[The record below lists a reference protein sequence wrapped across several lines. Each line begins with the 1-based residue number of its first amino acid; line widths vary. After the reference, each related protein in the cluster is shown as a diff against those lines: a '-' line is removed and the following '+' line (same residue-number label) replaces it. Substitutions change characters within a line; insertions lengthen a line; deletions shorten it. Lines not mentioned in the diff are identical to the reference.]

1 MAHAGVAL
9 QVRLQADVRVTISQ
23 FALGLEDEVLG
34 RAPVGG
40 QKPLYYLLC
49 VDVVADRGPARD
61 RGAQDIDWVLQPR
74 SSQKRF
80 GHDLEALC
88 EQLGRAL
95 RRRIPAGEEYDLG
108 AVVHDWHAGAVA
120 RLRALCAQETRA
132 HPCSAGGPGRFG
144 PP

>member
-9 QVRLQADVRVTISQ
+9 QVRLQADVRITVAQ
-23 FALGLEDEVLG
+23 LALGVEHEVLG
-34 RAPVGG
+34 RAQVGG
-40 QKPLYYLLC
+40 QKPLNHLLA
-49 VDVVADRGPARD
+49 VDVVADRGLARD
-61 RGAQDIDWVLQPR
+61 RGAQDIDGVLQPT

-80 GHDLEALC
+80 EHDLEALR
-88 EQLGRAL
+88 ENLAERYG
-95 RRRIPAGEEYDLG
+95 GEYRQVNEYDLG
-108 AVVHDWHAGAVA
+108 AVVHDWHAAAVA